1 MMESAELDHQYED
14 ENVEEGESDELQ
26 DISNEKMMES
36 ATDESYGIDFDKEEL
51 LDGEEV
57 VMEGLPNIQDHSETL
72 QVIHCEEDD
81 SGNVLEVDPRHRK
94 VDKDDPRSRLHYIKY
109 LKKEGKPM
117 KMWECGICGKEF
129 RHQYTLM
136 RHLPTHTDER
146 NYKCEDCGKA
156 FRQMSTLSQHRAIH
170 SDARPYVCECCKKTF
185 NRVSTL
191 ISHRKTH
198 SDSKPHKCP
207 ICFKG
212 FHQKGNLRNHVFT
225 HTNERPYKCEIC
237 EKGFNQMS
245 NLVCHKAHVHGDKSR
260 HVCNMCGSEFLRRYA
275 LRLHQEYTHGIVYR
289 GSNRVQLKKALEESE
304 ETRNEENIPTKK
316 TIRLL
321 NVEKANTAATS
332 RAKHTV
338 TKQSSRTLSAETKVS
353 PSSEVI
359 IDPIETKAM
368 KNAKDSGQT
377 TFALFKPA
385 KGIPVLVKVMPAPNN
400 KQMLVPATVEDL
412 KSAGKITV
420 SPNYD
425 SANSGSPI
433 KAVQI
438 KVPVVATVI
447 QRVGENGQLT
457 ISVESPGPEQ
467 SPETLASEEE
477 GGLEVLPEE
486 ADEVGAVEVAT
497 EVEAEVVED
506 CEEMDQV
513 EGEGEEEG
521 DVEGE
526 GNVIH
531 YINEDGTVVA
541 MDGTEGAQVQFLEDD
556 GTLMEGQQTVIMHP
570 DATIV
575 SDNENEHQTEEYLIG
590 DPAAEILQMDTGGE
604 IQLVRAK
611 GDGTYEVISEEEAA
625 LLLQN
630 QEQAIEILEDNSDVQ
645 FQQMLEEGD
654 DGEILVNQGNLSA
667 LVSAIRSAGYEVLPG
682 EEEVHG
688 EIKPDAPFTLKT
700 EPVQMDLEDGA
711 DYL

>member
-1 MMESAELDHQYED
+1 MESAELADVPYD
-14 ENVEEGESDELQ
+14 ENGEQAESEVLEDMNAEEMEGANDVGYSMDF
-26 DISNEKMMES
+26 EKQQ
-36 ATDESYGIDFDKEEL
+36 L
-51 LDGEEV
+51 LDGEEEV
-57 VMEGLPNIQDHSETL
+57 VMEELDLPDGSEGIQ
-72 QVIHCEEDD
+72 VMPCEDD
-81 SGNVLEVDPRHRK
+81 DVANALGEDNPRHQK

-170 SDARPYVCECCKKTF
+170 SDARPYVCEYCKKTF

-198 SDSKPHKCP
+198 SDMKPHKCP
-207 ICFKG
+207 VCFKG

-260 HVCNMCGSEFLRRYA
+260 HVCQMCGSEFLRRYA

-289 GSNRVQLKKALEESE
+289 RSNRGQLSKEEAQ
-304 ETRNEENIPTKK
+304 ETRRQDTM
-316 TIRLL
+316 
-321 NVEKANTAATS
+321 
-332 RAKHTV
+332 
-338 TKQSSRTLSAETKVS
+338 SSRKNLRVHQLAQGNPTGTTKVKQAS
-353 PSSEVI
+353 KVSGESKVTPSSEVI

-368 KNAKDSGQT
+368 KNAKDAGQT

-420 SPNYD
+420 SPNYE
-425 SANSGSPI
+425 SGNSGSPI

-467 SPETLASEEE
+467 SADAEEAGLEGISEEVEGEADGEADVDADTDADVDGDADDDLKTETIEE
-477 GGLEVLPEE
+477 GG
-486 ADEVGAVEVAT
+486 
-497 EVEAEVVED
+497 VEAEVIDEN
-506 CEEMDQV
+506 EAI
-513 EGEGEEEG
+513 
-521 DVEGE
+521 GE

-531 YINEDGTVVA
+531 YIDEDGTVIA
-541 MDGTEGAQVQFLEDD
+541 MGGTDGTQVQYLQDD
-556 GTLMEGQQTVIMHP
+556 GTVLEPTVIMHP
-570 DATIV
+570 DATIIKSEV
-575 SDNENEHQTEEYLIG
+575 EDETGEYVIEHG
-590 DPAAEILQMDTGGE
+590 GAEIMQMDTGGE
-604 IQLVRAK
+604 IQLVRAT

-625 LLLQN
+625 LILQN
-630 QEQAIEILEDNSDVQ
+630 QNQGIEILGTDNADSQ
-645 FQQMLEEGD
+645 LQEMLEEGE
-654 DGEILVNQGNLSA
+654 DGEIIVNQSNLSA
-667 LVSAIRSAGYEVLPG
+667 LVSAIRSAGYEVMPG
-682 EEEVHG
+682 EGEETLGQIKEPLVLKDGEVHVELG
-688 EIKPDAPFTLKT
+688 E
-700 EPVQMDLEDGA
+700 GA
-711 DYL
+711 DYM

>member
-1 MMESAELDHQYED
+1 MQYDHDDGNDEQTETED
-14 ENVEEGESDELQ
+14 INGMNAD
-26 DISNEKMMES
+26 KMMEGS
-36 ATDESYGIDFDKEEL
+36 ADTSNDFEQQEL

-57 VMEGLPNIQDHSETL
+57 VMDGLPTLADGTEVL
-72 QVIHCEEDD
+72 QVIQCEDEE
-81 SGNVLEVDPRHRK
+81 SSSVLEVDPRHQK
-94 VDKDDPRSRLHYIKY
+94 VDKDDPRSRLHFIKY

-146 NYKCEDCGKA
+146 NYKCDDCGKA

-170 SDARPYVCECCKKTF
+170 SDARPYVCECCNKTF

-198 SDSKPHKCP
+198 SDMKPHKCP

-260 HVCNMCGSEFLRRYA
+260 HVCNLCGSEFLRRYA

-289 GSNRVQLKKALEESE
+289 GSNRAHAKKAAEELAG
-304 ETRNEENIPTKK
+304 TRKQEIGSTKRSQRGLSSTTSVRSRHSSLK
-316 TIRLL
+316 Q
-321 NVEKANTAATS
+321 TS
-332 RAKHTV
+332 R
-338 TKQSSRTLSAETKVS
+338 SIEMETKV
-353 PSSEVI
+353 PTSSEVI

-368 KNAKDSGQT
+368 KTAKDSGQT

-420 SPNYD
+420 SPNYE
-425 SANSGSPI
+425 SGNSGSPI

-457 ISVESPGPEQ
+457 ISVESPGPDQTGE
-467 SPETLASEEE
+467 SE
-477 GGLEVLPEE
+477 L
-486 ADEVGAVEVAT
+486 
-497 EVEAEVVED
+497 VEAI
-506 CEEMDQV
+506 EETD
-513 EGEGEEEG
+513 G
-521 DVEGE
+521 DVGGDTDGEAGGETENEIEAETKVKTSIMDEDESGGDGDVGTEGSI
-526 GNVIH
+526 VH
-531 YINEDGTVVA
+531 YIDEDGTVVA
-541 MDGTEGAQVQFLEDD
+541 VGGSEESEVQYIQED
-556 GTLMEGQQTVIMHP
+556 GTLLAVQPTVIMHP
-570 DATIV
+570 DASV
-575 SDNENEHQTEEYLIG
+575 SKADVEQSAEEEYILG
-590 DPAAEILQMDTGGE
+590 DQAHEIMQMDTGDG
-604 IQLVRAK
+604 IQLVRAT
-611 GDGTYEVISEEEAA
+611 GDGTYEVLSQEEAA

-630 QEQAIEILEDNSDVQ
+630 QEQSVEIFEDSADVQ
-645 FQQMLEEGD
+645 LQEMLEEGD
-654 DGEILVNQGNLSA
+654 DGEIFVNQNNLSA
-667 LVSAIRSAGYEVLPG
+667 LVSAIRSAGYEVMPG
-682 EEEVHG
+682 EG
-688 EIKPDAPFTLKT
+688 EGSLGEMRSDGLVLKS
-700 EPVQMDLEDGA
+700 EPVHMDLDDGA
-711 DYL
+711 AYLQ

>member
-14 ENVEEGESDELQ
+14 ENVERSESDELA
-26 DISNEKMMES
+26 DIGTEKMMES
-36 ATDESYGIDFDKEEL
+36 ATDESYGIDFDKAEL

-57 VMEGLPNIQDHSETL
+57 VMEGLPNIQDPSEAL
-72 QVIHCEEDD
+72 QVIQCEEDD

-304 ETRNEENIPTKK
+304 ESRDEENVPTKK
-316 TIRLL
+316 SIRLL
-321 NVEKANTAATS
+321 NVEKANSTNTS
-332 RAKHTV
+332 RAKHTGP
-338 TKQSSRTLSAETKVS
+338 KQSSRTPSVETKVS

-457 ISVESPGPEQ
+457 ISVESPGPDQ
-467 SPETLASEEE
+467 SPETIATEEE
-477 GGLEVLPEE
+477 SGLEVLPEE
-486 ADEVGAVEVAT
+486 SDEEGAVEAT
-497 EVEAEVVED
+497 PEAEAELMED
-506 CEEMDQV
+506 GEEIIDQA
-513 EGEGEEEG
+513 EEEG
-521 DVEGE
+521 EVEGDDE

-531 YINEDGTVVA
+531 FINEDGTVVA
-541 MDGTEGAQVQFLEDD
+541 MDGTEGAQVQYLQDD
-556 GTLMEGQQTVIMHP
+556 GTLMEAQPTVIMHP

-575 SDNENEHQTEEYLIG
+575 SENENEHQTGEYILG
-590 DPAAEILQMDTGGE
+590 DPTGEILQMDTGGE

-630 QEQAIEILEDNSDVQ
+630 QEQSIEILEDSSDVQ
-645 FQQMLEEGD
+645 FQHMLEGD

-682 EEEVHG
+682 EAEAHQDVKSDE
-688 EIKPDAPFTLKT
+688 FTLKT

>member
-1 MMESAELDHQYED
+1 MEGTSEAGY
-14 ENVEEGESDELQ
+14 N
-26 DISNEKMMES
+26 
-36 ATDESYGIDFDKEEL
+36 IDFEKQEL
-51 LDGEEV
+51 LNGEEV
-57 VMEGLPNIQDHSETL
+57 VMEGLEGLQDCPEGMEVIQ
-72 QVIHCEEDD
+72 CEDAAE
-81 SGNVLEVDPRHRK
+81 SGLFDVDPRHRK

-146 NYKCEDCGKA
+146 NYKCDDCGKA

-198 SDSKPHKCP
+198 SDMKPHKCP
-207 ICFKG
+207 VCFKG

-245 NLVCHKAHVHGDKSR
+245 NLVCHKAHVHGDRSR
-260 HVCNMCGSEFLRRYA
+260 HVCDLCGSEFLRRYA
-275 LRLHQEYTHGIVYR
+275 LRLHQEYNHGIVYQNSDR
-289 GSNRVQLKKALEESE
+289 PVSKKNQEIPQGSKSEGSASSKKNLRVVNLMKSSPQAVKGKHAA
-304 ETRNEENIPTKK
+304 K
-316 TIRLL
+316 T
-321 NVEKANTAATS
+321 AMP
-332 RAKHTV
+332 
-338 TKQSSRTLSAETKVS
+338 ETKTTS
-353 PSSEVI
+353 SSEVL

-368 KNAKDSGQT
+368 KTAKDSGQN

-385 KGIPVLVKVMPAPNN
+385 KGIPVLVKVLPAPNN

-420 SPNYD
+420 SPNLD

-467 SPETLASEEE
+467 SETPPDDE
-477 GGLEVLPEE
+477 GVLGPVSQDGMAEVDAELE
-486 ADEVGAVEVAT
+486 ADAAAEADVDADAEADT
-497 EVEAEVVED
+497 DAEAEAEA
-506 CEEMDQV
+506 EA
-513 EGEGEEEG
+513 EGEGEPDEETGIEVG
-521 DVEGE
+521 DHIKMEPDIIE
-526 GNVIH
+526 SNMMH
-531 YINEDGTVVA
+531 YVDEDGTLIA
-541 MDGTEGAQVQFLEDD
+541 LDGGDASQIHYVQDD
-556 GTLMEGQQTVIMHP
+556 GTLVAAQPTVIVEP
-570 DATIV
+570 DANSE
-575 SDNENEHQTEEYLIG
+575 SDNELNQSEYVLGENASGIMQMETE
-590 DPAAEILQMDTGGE
+590 DGE
-604 IQLVRAK
+604 VQLVRAT

-625 LLLQN
+625 LFLQN
-630 QEQAIEILEDNSDVQ
+630 QAHTIEILEDNSDVQ
-645 FQQMLEEGD
+645 LQQMLEEGD
-654 DGEILVNQGNLSA
+654 DGEILVNQNQLSA
-667 LVSAIRSAGYEVLPG
+667 FVNAIRSAGYEVMPG
-682 EEEVHG
+682 EADRDLETDSNNLSIVKGESVHM
-688 EIKPDAPFTLKT
+688 E
-700 EPVQMDLEDGA
+700 LEDGA
-711 DYL
+711 DYM

>member
-1 MMESAELDHQYED
+1 MD
-14 ENVEEGESDELQ
+14 GTSDTGY
-26 DISNEKMMES
+26 S
-36 ATDESYGIDFDKEEL
+36 IDFEKQEL
-51 LDGEEV
+51 LNGEEV
-57 VMEGLPNIQDHSETL
+57 VMEGLESLSDCTEGMEVIQ
-72 QVIHCEEDD
+72 CEDVE
-81 SGNVLEVDPRHRK
+81 SGLSDVDPRHRK

-146 NYKCEDCGKA
+146 NYKCDDCGKA

-198 SDSKPHKCP
+198 SDMKPHKCP
-207 ICFKG
+207 VCFKG

-245 NLVCHKAHVHGDKSR
+245 NLVCHKAHVHGDRSR
-260 HVCNMCGSEFLRRYA
+260 HVCNLCGSEFLRRYA
-275 LRLHQEYTHGIVYR
+275 LRLHQEYNHGIVYQNSDRPVSKKSQEVSHGRKSDGNVSSQKNQR
-289 GSNRVQLKKALEESE
+289 GLNIMKSSSQAVRGKQAAKTLSP
-304 ETRNEENIPTKK
+304 ETK
-316 TIRLL
+316 
-321 NVEKANTAATS
+321 AATS
-332 RAKHTV
+332 
-338 TKQSSRTLSAETKVS
+338 
-353 PSSEVI
+353 SEVL

-368 KNAKDSGQT
+368 KNAKDSGQN

-385 KGIPVLVKVMPAPNN
+385 KGIPVLVKVLPAPNN

-425 SANSGSPI
+425 PASNGSPI

-467 SPETLASEEE
+467 SETPPDEDGILGPVSDDGMTE
-477 GGLEVLPEE
+477 GDAEME
-486 ADEVGAVEVAT
+486 ADEQAAVNTKLDLEADDDGDEDDDDAADVDADAQVDIGPDLNREPGMETDKIKT
-497 EVEAEVVED
+497 EPDMIESN
-506 CEEMDQV
+506 MM
-513 EGEGEEEG
+513 
-521 DVEGE
+521 
-526 GNVIH
+526 H
-531 YINEDGTVVA
+531 YVDEDGTLIA
-541 MDGTEGAQVQFLEDD
+541 LDGSEASQIHYVQDD
-556 GTLMEGQQTVIMHP
+556 GTLIAAQPTVIVQP
-570 DATIV
+570 GAA
-575 SDNENEHQTEEYLIG
+575 SESGNELHQSEFVVGEHESG
-590 DPAAEILQMDTGGE
+590 ILQMETADGE
-604 IQLVRAK
+604 VQLVRAT
-611 GDGTYEVISEEEAA
+611 GDGTYELISEEEAA
-625 LLLQN
+625 LFLQN
-630 QEQAIEILEDNSDVQ
+630 QAHTIEILEDNSDVQ
-645 FQQMLEEGD
+645 LQQMLEEGD
-654 DGEILVNQGNLSA
+654 DGEILVNQNQLSA
-667 LVSAIRSAGYEVLPG
+667 FVNAIRSAGYEVMPG
-682 EEEVHG
+682 EAEDLETDSNELTAV
-688 EIKPDAPFTLKT
+688 KS
-700 EPVQMDLEDGA
+700 EPVHLDLEDEA
-711 DYL
+711 DYM